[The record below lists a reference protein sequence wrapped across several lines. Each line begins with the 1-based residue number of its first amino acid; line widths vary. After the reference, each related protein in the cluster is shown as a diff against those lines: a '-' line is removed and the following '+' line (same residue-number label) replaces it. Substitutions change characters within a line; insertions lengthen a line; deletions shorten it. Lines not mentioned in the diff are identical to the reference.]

1 MYESIS
7 EDTER
12 LVQENLTAREQ
23 DQQDAAGTVKNEM
36 LENFDSI
43 MGEDFDYTENS
54 TDNPAP
60 SPMEVKPEICHDKV
74 SDEVSK
80 EVSKYE
86 TPNSSMEN
94 TSAEVINVP
103 SDSDDD
109 RDYYYCST
117 SDLNDVL
124 IIDTV
129 RANDTA
135 TSSSFSPLPGEIFV
149 EPSVNLQDQVPAVAS
164 SSDRQATSVS
174 NKVQDG
180 AIAEVEENNND
191 VTYTKTVPRIK
202 RLSESPRPGCS
213 KDSDDIFLKPVD
225 DSSNLDELLKDAR
238 LIHALLPRF
247 NYRLIYRMLCSNQL
261 ARNRTELT
269 LWDLLPM
276 ERPAP
281 QYFRKRKSS
290 DEICIVECKK
300 SSNVSLQKDR
310 VNTETAVE
318 KKEQHVKSMV
328 VENVEKLENQF
339 ASFRGEIEE
348 MKKNV
353 PEAAVSN
360 YTNNL
365 IAGPIAIPLKKVFNV
380 EKLEN
385 PFASFRG
392 EIEEMKK
399 NVPETVVSHDTN
411 NLIAGPNAIPMKKV
425 FSVEK
430 LENPFASFMRE
441 IEEMKKNVPETVVSH
456 DMNNLIAE
464 PVAIPLKKV
473 TLKSLKLDSVAAKCV
488 ETIDD
493 INKDADNLMHMIAQ
507 DLKKSPTIGPE
518 TKELN
523 KFSEIKR
530 KSKSLPDNKTTCPV
544 APVLQPAKLTLET
557 NFQQS
562 SQNVEMHSKS
572 AVPILSPPKL
582 RLITENL
589 YKIPT
594 ISNVIS
600 SPILAPK
607 SAVQMNH
614 YRLNANFD
622 PSANSSPIIR
632 LPNTSSSNKEA
643 SRSSHSSHV
652 LTPPIII
659 CPNRLAPRNV
669 LNVSRNMERKDAPLA
684 SIFTANVSQYY
695 NQPSSSAETAQ
706 NVPDRQR
713 ANSSKACYNFDQEA
727 GNASTSQDHARGD
740 EKQQAMRMS
749 VNYGLTTASHS
760 EALDRIP
767 SVTDHE
773 VQQKDASK
781 DADYKEVKPCERKE
795 KHIEKSAESK
805 NIILNEKA
813 SALYVK
819 LIPMFPSVKTHYIK
833 KLCHDYT
840 RDYEHSLTAAGLF
853 EHLVD
858 MLLNCGQ
865 ENLKKLKPFPAPKE
879 EPDPSYDMNEQ
890 YADLLTIFPDADPV
904 YLRKIAEELYGDHE
918 RIKEFVQTKIENP
931 DYPTRTQ
938 YLAKKKITEQQKQ
951 YTTDFKVQQ
960 FLEIFP
966 NPFSYFE
973 NDKRNCH
980 FNPHAIDFLKYYFSK
995 LRVNTLVKA
1004 YSRYTNNLSLTAK
1017 ALEALNPDMKT
1028 KRQSNKMV
1036 LTEDIPFLQECAFI
1050 QHKAELRKYLD
1061 EMKAK
1066 EEQEFNEL
1074 KVKGQLFECQCCYD
1088 NECMPSKCSTCE
1100 EGHIFCNSCIVRS
1113 TDVVLGDGNT
1123 RVDCLLKC
1131 GCEFPISVLQRV
1143 LPPTKFSILL
1153 CKRQEAEVIAA
1164 GVEGLVSCPFCHFAS
1179 IPPPEDKIF
1188 KCLNPECM
1196 KESCRLCKELNHIP
1210 LKCNEKKTES
1220 ARLFLEEKM
1229 TEALVRKCYR
1239 CSRMFFKEEGCN
1251 KMTCICGAQMCYI
1264 CDKPVI
1270 DYKHFQGQGAERSNL
1285 CPLWSDD
1292 RRMNAESV
1300 IKVCKETVKQI
1311 KEKDPKID
1319 INVDALLPKLPPKA
1333 RGPHDDIPNPVG
1345 V

>member
-1 MYESIS
+1 MYEQSIS
-7 EDTER
+7 EEDSER
-12 LVQENLTAREQ
+12 LQENLTTREQ
-23 DQQDAAGTVKNEM
+23 DQQDAVGAVIYGL
-36 LENFDSI
+36 LENLGTLMD
-43 MGEDFDYTENS
+43 EDFDYIENS

-60 SPMEVKPEICHDKV
+60 SPSMEVQPETRHNKV
-74 SDEVSK
+74 SD

-109 RDYYYCST
+109 RDYYYSST
-117 SDLNDVL
+117 SDLNDVS

-129 RANDTA
+129 KAVADDTA
-135 TSSSFSPLPGEIFV
+135 TSSPFSPLPGEIFV

-191 VTYTKTVPRIK
+191 VTYTKTVLRMK

-213 KDSDDIFLKPVD
+213 KDSDDRFLKPAD
-225 DSSNLDELLKDAR
+225 DSSNSDELVKDAK
-238 LIHALLPRF
+238 LIQVLLPRF
-247 NYRLIYRMLCSNQL
+247 SYKLIYRMLSNNQL

-269 LWDLLPM
+269 LWDLLPT

-300 SSNVSLQKDR
+300 NSNVSLQKDQ

-318 KKEQHVKSMV
+318 KTEQHVKSMV
-328 VENVEKLENQF
+328 VENVEKLQHQSASTDEIEEMKKNVPNLSGGPIAVPLKKVFNVEKLENSF
-339 ASFRGEIEE
+339 APFTRKIEE

-360 YTNNL
+360 DTNNL
-365 IAGPIAIPLKKVFNV
+365 IAEPIAIPPKEVFNIKKLENRFMSIRGYEYEEMRKNLLERLEGVTSNTNNNIAEPIAIPLKKVT
-380 EKLEN
+380 
-385 PFASFRG
+385 S
-392 EIEEMKK
+392 
-399 NVPETVVSHDTN
+399 
-411 NLIAGPNAIPMKKV
+411 
-425 FSVEK
+425 
-430 LENPFASFMRE
+430 
-441 IEEMKKNVPETVVSH
+441 
-456 DMNNLIAE
+456 
-464 PVAIPLKKV
+464 
-473 TLKSLKLDSVAAKCV
+473 KSLKLAPPAAKCV

-493 INKDADNLMHMIAQ
+493 INKDVDNLMHTIAQ
-507 DLKKSPTIGPE
+507 DKK
-518 TKELN
+518 
-523 KFSEIKR
+523 

-562 SQNVEMHSKS
+562 SQNIEMHSKS

-582 RLITENL
+582 RLTTENP
-589 YKIPT
+589 YNVHINAIP
-594 ISNVIS
+594 

-607 SAVQMNH
+607 SAMQMNH
-614 YRLNANFD
+614 YRHRHNANLD

-632 LPNTSSSNKEA
+632 LPDTSSSNKEA

-652 LTPPIII
+652 LQPPIIVY
-659 CPNRLAPRNV
+659 PNRLVPRNV
-669 LNVSRNMERKDAPLA
+669 SNVSRNMERKDAPLA
-684 SIFTANVSQYY
+684 SIYTANVSQYY
-695 NQPSSSAETAQ
+695 NQPSSSAETAP
-706 NVPDRQR
+706 NIPDRQR

-727 GNASTSQDHARGD
+727 GDAI
-740 EKQQAMRMS
+740 EKQQSMLP
-749 VNYGLTTASHS
+749 VNYGYTVASHS

-767 SVTDHE
+767 SVTDHG

-795 KHIEKSAESK
+795 KHIEKSAEST

-813 SALYVK
+813 NALYVK
-819 LIPMFPSVKTHYIK
+819 LIPMFPSVKTLYIK

-840 RDYEHSLTAAGLF
+840 RDYEHSLNEAGLF

-858 MLLNCGQ
+858 TLLNCGQ
-865 ENLKKLKPFPAPKE
+865 ENLKILKPFPAPKE

-904 YLRKIAEELYGDHE
+904 YLRKIAEELHGNHE
-918 RIKEFVQTKIENP
+918 RIKEFVQSKIENP

-966 NPFSYFE
+966 DPFSYFE
-973 NDKRNCH
+973 NDKRNCQ

-1004 YSRYTNNLSLTAK
+1004 YSKYTNNLSLTAK

-1036 LTEDIPFLQECAFI
+1036 LTENIPFLQECAFI

-1061 EMKAK
+1061 EIKAK

-1074 KVKGQLFECQCCYD
+1074 KAKGQLFECQCCYD

-1123 RVDCLLKC
+1123 CVDCLLKC

-1220 ARLFLEEKM
+1220 ARKFLEEKM

-1251 KMTCICGAQMCYI
+1251 KMTCVCGAQMCYI
-1264 CDKPVI
+1264 CDKPVT

-1319 INVDALLPKLPPKA
+1319 INVDALLPKLPPKS

>member
-1 MYESIS
+1 M
-7 EDTER
+7 D
-12 LVQENLTAREQ
+12 
-23 DQQDAAGTVKNEM
+23 
-36 LENFDSI
+36 
-43 MGEDFDYTENS
+43 EDFDYTENS
-54 TDNPAP
+54 TDNSDNSEPF
-60 SPMEVKPEICHDKV
+60 PMEVQPETRHDKV
-74 SDEVSK
+74 SD

-103 SDSDDD
+103 SDSDED
-109 RDYYYCST
+109 RDYYYTST
-117 SDLNDVL
+117 SDVS

-129 RANDTA
+129 RAIANDTA
-135 TSSSFSPLPGEIFV
+135 TSSPFSPLPGEIFV

-164 SSDRQATSVS
+164 SGDRQATSVS
-174 NKVQDG
+174 KELRNE

-191 VTYTKTVPRIK
+191 VTYTKTVPRMKI
-202 RLSESPRPGCS
+202 LSESPRPGCS
-213 KDSDDIFLKPVD
+213 KDSDDRFLKPAD
-225 DSSNLDELLKDAR
+225 DSFNSDELMKDAR
-238 LIHALLPRF
+238 LIRALLPRF
-247 NYRLIYRMLCSNQL
+247 SEKLIYRMLSGNQL

-269 LWDLLPM
+269 LWDLLPT

-300 SSNVSLQKDR
+300 NSNVSLQKDQ

-318 KKEQHVKSMV
+318 KTEQRVKSMV
-328 VENVEKLENQF
+328 VENVEKLEHRSASSTDDIEEMKRNVPNLSGGPIAVPLKKVFNVEKLVNLF
-339 ASFRGEIEE
+339 AREIEE

-360 YTNNL
+360 
-365 IAGPIAIPLKKVFNV
+365 
-380 EKLEN
+380 
-385 PFASFRG
+385 
-392 EIEEMKK
+392 
-399 NVPETVVSHDTN
+399 DTN
-411 NLIAGPNAIPMKKV
+411 NLIAEPIATPPKEV
-425 FSVEK
+425 FNIEK
-430 LENPFASFMRE
+430 LENRSMSSE
-441 IEEMKKNVPETVVSH
+441 YEEMTKNLLERLEVVTSNT
-456 DMNNLIAE
+456 NNNIAE
-464 PVAIPLKKV
+464 PIAIPLKKV
-473 TLKSLKLDSVAAKCV
+473 TLKSLKLAPLAAKCV
-488 ETIDD
+488 ETMND
-493 INKDADNLMHMIAQ
+493 INKDADNLMHTIAQ
-507 DLKKSPTIGPE
+507 DLKKSPTIGSE
-518 TKELN
+518 TKESN
-523 KFSEIKR
+523 KFSEVKK
-530 KSKSLPDNKTTCPV
+530 KSKSLSDNKTTCPV

-562 SQNVEMHSKS
+562 SQNLEMHSKS

-582 RLITENL
+582 RLTTENS
-589 YKIPT
+589 YKYI
-594 ISNVIS
+594 NVIP

-607 SAVQMNH
+607 SAMQMNH
-614 YRLNANFD
+614 YRHNANLD

-652 LTPPIII
+652 LQPPIIVY
-659 CPNRLAPRNV
+659 PNRLVPRNV
-669 LNVSRNMERKDAPLA
+669 SNVSRNMEKKDAPLA
-684 SIFTANVSQYY
+684 SIYTANVSQYY

-706 NVPDRQR
+706 NIPDRQR

-727 GNASTSQDHARGD
+727 GDAT
-740 EKQQAMRMS
+740 EKQQSMLS
-749 VNYGLTTASHS
+749 INYGLTVASHS

-767 SVTDHE
+767 SVTDHG
-773 VQQKDASK
+773 VQQK

-795 KHIEKSAESK
+795 KHTEKSVEST

-813 SALYVK
+813 NALYVK
-819 LIPMFPSVKTHYIK
+819 LIPMFPSVKTPHIK

-840 RDYEHSLTAAGLF
+840 RDYEHSLNEAGLF

-858 MLLNCGQ
+858 TLLNCGQ
-865 ENLKKLKPFPAPKE
+865 ENLKILKPFPAPKE

-904 YLRKIAEELYGDHE
+904 YLRKIAEELHGDHE
-918 RIKEFVQTKIENP
+918 RIKEFVQLKIENP

-966 NPFSYFE
+966 DPFSYFE
-973 NDKRNCH
+973 NDKRNCQ

-995 LRVNTLVKA
+995 LRVNTLVKT
-1004 YSRYTNNLSLTAK
+1004 YSKYTNNLSLTAK

-1028 KRQSNKMV
+1028 KRHSNKMV
-1036 LTEDIPFLQECAFI
+1036 LTENIPFLQECAFI

-1074 KVKGQLFECQCCYD
+1074 KAKGQLFECQCCYD

-1220 ARLFLEEKM
+1220 ARKFLEEKM
-1229 TEALVRKCYR
+1229 TEALVRKCYC

-1251 KMTCICGAQMCYI
+1251 KMTCVCGAQMCYI
-1264 CDKPVI
+1264 CDKPVT

-1319 INVDALLPKLPPKA
+1319 INVDALLPKLPPKT